1 MNIPALADAAKDVD
15 PDLRYMAL
23 EDFHKSLTS
32 ACVPAKDA
40 AAFVPVL
47 MLLLH
52 DSVADVQNQAVRAF
66 APLVRHI
73 DDNQT
78 LAVVTRLYDEADAT
92 CDGARFSTSVPML
105 ALRAVLQTAPTRF
118 SRLLCRTTMDM
129 LLARV
134 LAPHPMTLA
143 QLEVLVDALTFL
155 EPVLMLEEVCSVRD
169 ALVECAFL
177 ESGLVSKRAVGAVGM
192 LLKHLAPACSGQP
205 ALQRLFYDSFFGQLA
220 TRLHTRPNPA
230 STRATFALALTVLAH
245 MDATRVT
252 LLSDASADLLVALVT
267 KNLGLDRLNIADNV
281 NDLDVDLL
289 AQENALRDD
298 VMRALRVLVPCLAS
312 AGALSRHMPAIS
324 AVLDAFVAYN
334 PLAAQD
340 ASDASD
346 DDVDFS
352 DEDILQDGL
361 EGLAAPLRA
370 LALAVLRSVLAC
382 AGVLPTELGTDLT
395 RHIVN
400 AVAEENASVAGE
412 AVAVVVDAIGAVCDK
427 DASDAS
433 GAAAMFAR
441 TYVPL
446 LEMQIFDG
454 LLTTDGVTLFARLE
468 VLIETL
474 VWKAPEYLSA
484 GFADK
489 LTRRIMSLGVSL
501 KSHPDVL
508 GLYEALFAT
517 YSLDHMGGA
526 EHMLRDLA
534 DAVRGLHAYSSAMAK
549 YLHVCGVFF
558 GKKPVSLQQ
567 ESWANTLFFSI
578 LADSVNSPQHSVD
591 VRQQLLCSLTDL
603 LVQLPVTSA
612 NQELAQRTLAAS
624 LNYEATVGCTVEC
637 LTRICEHKV
646 SLFVAMDLS
655 GLIIEKLGSYHSCGD
670 RTLIG
675 HSLTLMQTIFARTV
689 YHGDPAATQA
699 LGQRLATLL
708 RTCSGP
714 HIVDK
719 ALVTLGYIVELQ
731 PGDGASGEAALDA
744 IARVVACN
752 TEDASTVPLE
762 FLAAKLVAQHAWPA
776 EELYSRALALL
787 DRTRFAAAK
796 VLCVFA
802 TRCEILAEI
811 RRMESALAGAHTLG
825 NTRKDAH
832 TNSQEA
838 AVGGTSSA
846 NTTEMRRNTA
856 SAVDDAVFAVHFM
869 GCVALCGY
877 SDASYDTFFGLLDSK
892 NEHVAMAAARAL
904 GISVFAHF
912 DKQWPALLRQFEQ
925 MSAAA
930 DAKTSLL
937 LVSLQYVLK
946 HRPDDAHAAEL
957 ALAWDTLVGCLA
969 GRTRD
974 FAHADVPM
982 LKLVGEVLYAVTSLR
997 LERDWPHTL
1006 LLCLDSRA
1014 AGLGNGHLAYAMIV
1028 VAKLMLSEPRS
1039 ACDARIVKHVVS
1051 YLPTPNLDLKQAV
1064 ISTVLSAVYS
1074 QPTALAS
1081 LADLVI
1087 LPLVFDELSA
1097 KAEFRK
1103 VIPMGPYKYVVDE
1116 GLEVRKLSYEL
1127 INAIVSVS
1135 DSLSQPLALPI
1146 NRVRVIEVLLAK
1158 GLPDRENDIV
1168 NLAAENLAQLIQRNP
1183 VSLEQIRDLSEFIQA
1198 LTNALNRTLRNKA
1211 TTQEA
1216 ESHGD
1221 TLRAVIKLSKVVN
1234 GALVSTGALT
1244 REWSTY
1250 YNDLKVRHQLLFHA
1264 TD

>member
-134 LAPHPMTLA
+134 LAPQPMTLA
-143 QLEVLVDALTFL
+143 QLEVLVDALTFF
-155 EPVLMLEEVCSVRD
+155 EPVLVLEEVCSVRD

-177 ESGLVSKRAVGAVGM
+177 ESGLLSKRAVGAVGM
-192 LLKHLAPACSGQP
+192 LLKHLAPACSSQP
-205 ALQRLFYDSFFGQLA
+205 ALQRLFYDAFFGQLA

-245 MDATRVT
+245 IDATRVT
-252 LLSDASADLLVALVT
+252 LLSDASADLLVALVA

-281 NDLDVDLL
+281 DDLDVDLL

-312 AGALSRHMPAIS
+312 AGALSRHMPAIG

-352 DEDILQDGL
+352 DEDILQDEL

-395 RHIVN
+395 RHIIN
-400 AVAEENASVAGE
+400 AIAEENASVSGE

-454 LLTTDGVTLFARLE
+454 LLTADGVALFARLE

-484 GFADK
+484 GFADT
-489 LTRRIMSLGVSL
+489 LTRRIMSLSVSL

-517 YSLDHMGGA
+517 YSLDQMGGA

-534 DAVRGLHAYSSAMAK
+534 DAVRGLHAYGSAMAK

-646 SLFVAMDLS
+646 RLFVAMDLS

-689 YHGDPAATQA
+689 YRGDPAATQA
-699 LGQRLATLL
+699 LGQRLAALL
-708 RTCSGP
+708 RTCSDP

-744 IARVVACN
+744 IARVVACM
-752 TEDASTVPLE
+752 TDDARTAPLE

-776 EELYSRALALL
+776 EELYCRALALL

-802 TRCEILAEI
+802 TRCEISAEI
-811 RRMESALAGAHTLG
+811 CRME
-825 NTRKDAH
+825 
-832 TNSQEA
+832 A
-838 AVGGTSSA
+838 AAGGTSSA

-877 SDASYDTFFGLLDSK
+877 SDASYDTFFALLDSN

-912 DKQWPALLRQFEQ
+912 DKHWPALLRQFEQ

-937 LVSLQYVLK
+937 LVSLQCVLK

-997 LERDWPHTL
+997 LARDWPHAL

-1014 AGLGNGHLAYAMIV
+1014 ARLGNGHLAYAMIV

-1039 ACDARIVKHVVS
+1039 ACDARIVKHVVR

-1064 ISTVLSAVYS
+1064 ISTALSAVYS

-1135 DSLSQPLALPI
+1135 DSLSQPPALPI

-1168 NLAAENLAQLIQRNP
+1168 NLAAANLVQLIQRNP

-1264 TD
+1264 TY